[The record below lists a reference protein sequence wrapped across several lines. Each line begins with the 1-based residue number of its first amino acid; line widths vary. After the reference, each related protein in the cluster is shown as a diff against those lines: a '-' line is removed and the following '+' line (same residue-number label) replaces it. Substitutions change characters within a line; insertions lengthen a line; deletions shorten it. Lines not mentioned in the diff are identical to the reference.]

1 MAWSLARK
9 GVRTV
14 VLDRARFPREKVC
27 GDYVDPRGLKILA
40 AIGCLEELAG
50 NCSPPITRTATF
62 VQWKRRYEG
71 AIPFYGLNEELP
83 AYGLTVA
90 RSRLDAT
97 LLRAAIGAGAE
108 VHEQTAVTDL
118 TVQPGGVEVTARRGS
133 ESHRYRAR
141 LLVGADGA
149 NSVVARR
156 VGLACSDARRTVLA
170 QRAYA
175 QVGEQDG
182 EEAVA
187 EVFFDEGLFPGY
199 GWVFPSGS
207 GRFNVGV
214 GLLAETRERAGQ
226 NVPELLRRFLEGLRR
241 NHPRY
246 ASVELS
252 SRVIGGVVKTYGAA
266 TGNRFDSGI
275 LVGDAGCFVDPMTGE
290 GITPAMESSL
300 LAVPTIMHALESGD
314 CSAHGLEG
322 YERAFRAYFD
332 QSMMFLDL
340 CAVMLRNPHL
350 ARPWLKSL
358 ARGCEVAERDG
369 DFARTSGSF
378 FCGLEIRPYDIIGQ
392 VWMRSL
398 EDCVLAWPRLLGGGS
413 AAGRAWTTPAD
424 LLSWQLAFAH
434 SLMDDPAWHARWM
447 LDTRR
452 QWSRLLGTVQA
463 GREDPRAKGVL
474 PA

>member
-9 GVRTV
+9 GISTV

-40 AIGCLEELAG
+40 AMGCVEELIG
-50 NCSPPITRTATF
+50 KCSPPITRTATY

-71 AIPFYGLNEELP
+71 AIPFYGLNGELP
-83 AYGLTVA
+83 AYGLTVK
-90 RSRLDAT
+90 RGLLDAT
-97 LLRAAIGAGAE
+97 LLQAAARAGAV
-108 VHEQTAVTDL
+108 VHEQTTVRDVTP
-118 TVQPGGVEVTARRGS
+118 QSGGIEVTATRGS
-133 ESHRYRAR
+133 HSHRYSAR
-141 LLVGADGA
+141 LVVGADGA

-156 VGLACSDARRTVLA
+156 VGLACEDPRRTVLA

-175 QVGEQDG
+175 QTAPQDDDR
-182 EEAVA
+182 AVA

-199 GWVFPSGS
+199 GWVFPSGG

-214 GLLAETRERAGQ
+214 GMLAETRERCGQ
-226 NVPELLRRFLEGLRR
+226 NVPELLRRFLDGLRR
-241 NHPRY
+241 HHPRY
-246 ASVELS
+246 GSIELCS
-252 SRVIGGVVKTYGAA
+252 KVIGGVVKTYGAA
-266 TGNRFDSGI
+266 TANRFDGGI

-290 GITPAMESSL
+290 GITPGMESSL
-300 LAVPTIMHALESGD
+300 LAVDPVTRALESGD
-314 CSAHGLEG
+314 CSAGALEG
-322 YERAFRAYFD
+322 YEQAFRAYFD

-340 CAVMLRNPHL
+340 CAGMLRNRHL
-350 ARPWLKSL
+350 AGPWLKSL

-392 VWMRSL
+392 VWARSF
-398 EDCVLAWPRLLGGGS
+398 EDGVLAWPRLLGGETEG
-413 AAGRAWTTPAD
+413 GAWTTPSD
-424 LLSWQLAFAH
+424 LFSWQVAFAR

-447 LDTRR
+447 LDTHG
-452 QWSRLLGTVQA
+452 QWSRLLGA
-463 GREDPRAKGVL
+463 AEPGREDPRAKGVF

>member
-9 GVRTV
+9 GIRTV

-27 GDYVDPRGLKILA
+27 GDYVDPRGLKIVA
-40 AIGCLEELAG
+40 AMGCLEELAG

-62 VQWKRRYEG
+62 VQWKRRYQG
-71 AIPFYGLNEELP
+71 AIPFYGLNDELP

-97 LLRAAIGAGAE
+97 LLGAAARAGAE
-108 VHEQTAVTDL
+108 VHEQTTVSDL
-118 TVQPGGVEVTARRGS
+118 EAGSGGVEVTARRGS
-133 ESHRYRAR
+133 ESRRYRAR
-141 LLVGADGA
+141 LVVGADGA

-156 VGLACSDARRTVLA
+156 VGLACSDATRIVLA

-175 QVGEQDG
+175 QAGERDDG
-182 EEAVA
+182 AAA

-199 GWVFPSGS
+199 GWVFPSGN
-207 GRFNVGV
+207 GRYNVGV
-214 GLLAETRERAGQ
+214 GMLAETRERVGQ
-226 NVPELLRRFLEGLRR
+226 NVPELLRRFVEGLRR
-241 NHPRY
+241 HHPRY
-246 ASVELS
+246 ASIELC

-266 TGNRFDSGI
+266 TGNRFDGGV

-290 GITPAMESSL
+290 GITPGMESSL
-300 LAVPTIMHALESGD
+300 LAVPTIVQALERGD
-314 CSAHGLEG
+314 CSARSLAG
-322 YERAFRAYFD
+322 YEQAFRAYFD

-340 CAVMLRNPHL
+340 CAGMLRNPHL

-358 ARGCEVAERDG
+358 ARGCEVAEQDG

-392 VWMRSL
+392 VWSRSL
-398 EDCVLAWPRLLGGGS
+398 EDFALAWPRLLGGGS
-413 AAGRAWTTPAD
+413 AAGSAWTTPAD
-424 LLSWQLAFAH
+424 LLSWQLAFAR

-452 QWSRLLGTVQA
+452 QWSRLLGSAEA
-463 GREDPRAKGVL
+463 GREDPRARGVL